1 MQVQDRVAVVTGSGQ
16 GIGAAI
22 AALLAARGAKVAV
35 NDVAAERAEAV
46 AAELA
51 AAGGTAIG
59 VAADVGTAAGAEAL
73 IGRAAEEWGRVDILV
88 NNAGIARDA
97 WLTKM
102 SEEDWDETLRVN
114 LKSQFLCC
122 REAARHMQ
130 EQRFGRIVNIA
141 SRAWLGNPGQVSY
154 SASKGGVVSLTRTL
168 ALELA
173 RFEITV
179 NCVAPALVDTPL
191 FRQLKDEIQERLI
204 KTVPLKRIGTP
215 EDIAQAVLSF
225 ACDEASYVTGQVL
238 YVCGGRSLQSPA
250 M

>member
-22 AALLAARGAKVAV
+22 AALLAAGGAKVAV
-35 NDVAAERAEAV
+35 NDVAAARAEAV

>member
-35 NDVAAERAEAV
+35 NDVAAARAEAV

>member
-51 AAGGTAIG
+51 AVGGTAIG

-73 IGRAAEEWGRVDILV
+73 IGRAAEEWGRIDILV

-238 YVCGGRSLQSPA
+238 YVCGGRSLQSPT

>member
-22 AALLAARGAKVAV
+22 AALLAAGGAKVAV
-35 NDVAAERAEAV
+35 NDVAAARAEAV

-73 IGRAAEEWGRVDILV
+73 IGRAAEEWGRIDILV

>member
-1 MQVQDRVAVVTGSGQ
+1 MHVQDRVAVVTGSGQ
-16 GIGAAI
+16 GIGAGI
-22 AALLAARGAKVAV
+22 ARALAANGAKVVV
-35 NDVAAERAEAV
+35 NDVAAERAKST

-51 AAGGTAIG
+51 AAGGSVIG
-59 VAADVGTAAGAEAL
+59 VAADVGTADGALAL
-73 IGRAAEEWGRVDILV
+73 VGRAVEEWGRIDILV

-102 SEEDWDETLRVN
+102 TEEDWDETLRVN

-130 EQRFGRIVNIA
+130 EQQSGRIVNIA
-141 SRAWLGNPGQVSY
+141 SRAWLGNPGQTSY
-154 SASKGGVVSLTRTL
+154 AASKGGVVALTRTL

-173 RFEITV
+173 RFGITV

-191 FRQLKDEIQERLI
+191 FRGLKEEIQERLLR
-204 KTVPLKRIGTP
+204 TVPLGRIGTP
-215 EDIAQAVLSF
+215 DDIAQAVLSF
-225 ACDEASYVTGQVL
+225 ACDEASYVTGQIL
-238 YVCGGRSLQSPA
+238 YVCGGRSLSSPA